1 MGDGTSSSDGTYNIS
16 MHQSF
21 RWNDT
26 DYYTV
31 FDLPISVSNSISE
44 SSDRVDCALLENKMI
59 NIESSDTLP
68 GQPWLTSGVS
78 ASSTQSGAT
87 ATQTSGGVASSQ
99 KSGTRGSRN
108 VCYVFTDGVAL
119 VGSPLALTFSLTPIF
134 GISFSFYFLK
144 FGDWSTTC
152 EISLYILADLR

>member
-1 MGDGTSSSDGTYNIS
+1 

-31 FDLPISVSNSISE
+31 FDWPISVKNSIPE

-59 NIESSDTLP
+59 NKDAESSDSLP

-87 ATQTSGGVASSQ
+87 ATQTSV
-99 KSGTRGSRN
+99 GSR
-108 VCYVFTDGVAL
+108 VQRKVAL
-119 VGSPLALTFSLTPIF
+119 AAAGTAFVVFLLGSASGLGAPWL
-134 GISFSFYFLK
+134 
-144 FGDWSTTC
+144 
-152 EISLYILADLR
+152 

>member
-1 MGDGTSSSDGTYNIS
+1 

-87 ATQTSGGVASSQ
+87 ATQTSGG
-99 KSGTRGSRN
+99 SRLHRK
-108 VCYVFTDGVAL
+108 VAL
-119 VGSPLALTFSLTPIF
+119 AAAGTFVM
-134 GISFSFYFLK
+134 FLLM
-144 FGDWSTTC
+144 G
-152 EISLYILADLR
+152 